1 LKYQTVKNRVFTA
14 ASHQGLPPAPAL
26 LQSRLTQNLD
36 PSSNLHSFFFNDSS
50 KMYKYEKKAPKKGVT
65 FCICVL
71 YVEPLLLF

>member
-1 LKYQTVKNRVFTA
+1 MKIVQHDRTA

-50 KMYKYEKKAPKKGVT
+50 KMYKYEHLAKNM
-65 FCICVL
+65 
-71 YVEPLLLF
+71 